1 MDCHEGTTVLSRLSS
16 VPRREPPVAL
26 NETAASVLGF
36 LSIGPLTGWDLN
48 AFAQISVGF
57 FWNMTR
63 SQIYREL
70 QSLRE
75 LGLVDVEETGS
86 RNARRFRLTAPGRKR
101 LKQWLAEPPG
111 EPIER
116 KPFLVKLFFAEQ
128 MSPAERQRLMTEARA
143 GHEAQLQTLESVV
156 SMAEGLS
163 PYAAAT
169 ATYGIAVERAI
180 LQWFDETIAALG
192 VSR

>member
-1 MDCHEGTTVLSRLSS
+1 MATRSRAV
-16 VPRREPPVAL
+16 VPL

-36 LSIGPLTGWDLN
+36 LSIGPLTGWDMN
-48 AFAQISVGF
+48 ALAQVSVGF

-70 QSLRE
+70 QALQDFGFVE
-75 LGLVDVEETGS
+75 VEETGS
-86 RNARRFRLTAPGRKR
+86 RNARRFHLTVKGRRR

-111 EPIER
+111 DSIER
-116 KPFLVKLFFAEQ
+116 NPFLVKLFFADQ
-128 MSPAERQRLMTEARA
+128 MEPSQRKNLLALARA
-143 GHEAQLQTLESVV
+143 QHEGALATLEDVV
-156 SMAEGLS
+156 TMAEQLS

-180 LQWFDETIAALG
+180 LEWFDQTAASL
-192 VSR
+192 R

>member
-1 MDCHEGTTVLSRLSS
+1 M
-16 VPRREPPVAL
+16 

-48 AFAQISVGF
+48 ALAQVSVGF

-70 QSLRE
+70 QALE
-75 LGLVDVEETGS
+75 QLGFVGVEETGS
-86 RNARRFRLTAPGRKR
+86 RNARRFHLTPAGRAR
-101 LKQWLAEPPG
+101 LKEWLNEPPG
-111 EPIER
+111 DSIER
-116 KPFLVKLFFAEQ
+116 NPFLVKLFFADQ
-128 MSPAERQRLMTEARA
+128 MSVRERKKLLTAARA
-143 GHEAQLQTLESVV
+143 RHEQQLATLEGVV
-156 SMAEGLS
+156 TMAEELS

-180 LQWFDETIAALG
+180 LGWFDETTAGL
-192 VSR
+192 R

>member
-1 MDCHEGTTVLSRLSS
+1 M
-16 VPRREPPVAL
+16 

-48 AFAQISVGF
+48 ALAQVSVGF

-70 QSLRE
+70 QSLEE
-75 LGLVDVEETGS
+75 LGLVKVEETGS
-86 RNARRFRLTAPGRKR
+86 RNARRFHLTAKGRKR
-101 LKQWLAEPPG
+101 LKEWLAESPG
-111 EPIER
+111 DSIER
-116 KPFLVKLFFAEQ
+116 NPFLVKLFFADQ
-128 MSPAERQRLMTEARA
+128 MTASERRRLLANARER
-143 GHEAQLQTLESVV
+143 HEASLATLEDVV
-156 SMAEGLS
+156 SMAEQLS

-180 LQWFDETIAALG
+180 LTWFDDFASKL
-192 VSR
+192 R